1 MGRRTAWFGNLV
13 VIAFLLAQACD
24 GVFTY
29 VGVSLYGAHMEA
41 NPVIGWMMRTMGQ
54 GVALATAKGVAGAFG
69 IALHLSSVHR
79 VVAVLALFYIAVAV
93 VPWVAILFL

>member
-13 VIAFLLAQACD
+13 VIAFLVAQACD

-41 NPVIGWMMRTMGQ
+41 NPVLGWMMQTMGR

-79 VVAVLALFYIAVAV
+79 VVAALALFYIAVAV
-93 VPWVAILFL
+93 VPWMGILFL

>member
-1 MGRRTAWFGNLV
+1 MGRRTPWFGNLV
-13 VIAFLLAQACD
+13 VIAFLVAQACD

-41 NPVIGWMMRTMGQ
+41 NPVLGWMMQTMGQ
-54 GVALATAKGVAGAFG
+54 GMALAAAKSVAGAFG

-79 VVAVLALFYIAVAV
+79 VVAALALFYIAVAV
-93 VPWVAILFL
+93 VPWMAILFL